1 VTRANEQFYM
11 PTPAPDHQWVILHN
25 PADYESLVDPA
36 HRSGK
41 GPLIAHTSSAGG
53 DGVAHYADFP
63 WLGSWALV
71 LRPRALT
78 VLRNCLADATLI
90 PLSLDGDQAHVLCPA
105 EIDAV
110 DEHRSVIRRIP
121 GSPDIIYFL
130 RLALDPSRVGD
141 ADVFRLPHRGSG
153 TYVSQRFVDAVG
165 NGGLV
170 GLLFDPVGGP
180 ELRLVR

>member
-1 VTRANEQFYM
+1 M
-11 PTPAPDHQWVILHN
+11 PTPVPDHQWVILDN
-25 PADYESLVDPA
+25 PTDYESLFDRS
-36 HRSGK
+36 HRPGS
-41 GPLIAHTSSAGG
+41 GPLAAHASSARGNG
-53 DGVAHYADFP
+53 LAQYADFP

-78 VLRNCLADATLI
+78 VLRGCLGDATLI

-105 EIDAV
+105 TIDAV
-110 DEHRSVIRRIP
+110 DEQRSVIKRIA
-121 GSPDIIYFL
+121 GSPDAVYFL
-130 RLALDPSRVGD
+130 RLALNPSRVGD

-153 TYVSQRFVDAVG
+153 TYVSQRFVDTVG